1 MTGKIDWKKQPYK
14 TILRH
19 AINKKA
25 AIEIVILR
33 QELHSH
39 IYEKI

>member
-1 MTGKIDWKKQPYK
+1 MEAGIDWKKQPYK

-33 QELHSH
+33 QLL
-39 IYEKI
+39 K